1 MTPDPGNMEQL
12 SAEIALGN
20 DLHYS
25 QLVPQVGFHFPIQTN
40 YGEDFAKSWPFLSV
54 FVQSAVF
61 TLGFTPSDRSLVGKM
76 EKLGKT
82 SSQLEQQLVPSF
94 PRPGLADRGMPE
106 GGGGGDRPPP
116 PPHTQTL
123 LNFSSPSSSPS
134 SSLVVS
140 SRSTRS
146 SRSSRSSRKGKSRSS
161 KPSLEVI
168 LAKVGLQRLQ
178 PVLEAQEVDLPALLE
193 LDDKVGLSRKVNSFE
208 VLIVSMSKDL
218 KELGLVDSKER
229 EMLREQLD
237 KIKRK

>member
-1 MTPDPGNMEQL
+1 MTPDPGNMEQF

-25 QLVPQVGFHFPIQTN
+25 QLVPQVGFYFPIQAN
-40 YGEDFAKSWPFLSV
+40 SMVKILKSWPILSL

-76 EKLGKT
+76 EKLGKS
-82 SSQLEQQLVPSF
+82 SSQLEQKMVPSF

-134 SSLVVS
+134 SSLLV
-140 SRSTRS
+140 S

-161 KPSLEVI
+161 KPSLAII

-193 LDDKVGLSRKVNSFE
+193 LDDKVGLSRKVKSSEF
-208 VLIVSMSKDL
+208 LIVSMSKDL
-218 KELGLVDSKER
+218 RELGLVDSKER

>member
-1 MTPDPGNMEQL
+1 M
-12 SAEIALGN
+12 
-20 DLHYS
+20 
-25 QLVPQVGFHFPIQTN
+25 
-40 YGEDFAKSWPFLSV
+40 
-54 FVQSAVF
+54 
-61 TLGFTPSDRSLVGKM
+61 
-76 EKLGKT
+76 
-82 SSQLEQQLVPSF
+82 PSF
-94 PRPGLADRGMPE
+94 PRPGLTDRGMPE

-140 SRSTRS
+140 SRSSRR

-161 KPSLEVI
+161 KPSLAII

-193 LDDKVGLSRKVNSFE
+193 LDDKVGLSRKVKSFE
-208 VLIVSMSKDL
+208 FSIVSMSKDL

>member
-1 MTPDPGNMEQL
+1 MVKILQN
-12 SAEIALGN
+12 
-20 DLHYS
+20 
-25 QLVPQVGFHFPIQTN
+25 
-40 YGEDFAKSWPFLSV
+40 PFLSV

-82 SSQLEQQLVPSF
+82 SLQLEQQLVPSF

-140 SRSTRS
+140 SRSSRSRRS
-146 SRSSRSSRKGKSRSS
+146 SRSSKKGKSRSS
-161 KPSLEVI
+161 KPSLAII

-193 LDDKVGLSRKVNSFE
+193 LDEKVGWSRKVKSSEF
-208 VLIVSMSKDL
+208 LIVAMSKDL

-229 EMLREQLD
+229 ELLKEQLD